1 MTTFHSSGN
10 RRKFNLFHRNQPE
23 LYFFQ
28 AMSVP
33 GPSRHKY
40 IIPFRLLMFSAFLFL
55 PSPLSWVIP
64 SAMPWTDHMG
74 VHNFALS
81 GRDDQKHADVTDESD
96 PVTIPLKRAGRLF
109 LIEAVIDNEAGNLV
123 FDTGARGIVL
133 NNTYFRDYL
142 RSGAIQSH
150 GITGSVQSANQISV
164 KKIGFGSLEFKNL
177 RADVANLGHIENRR
191 GMKILGLVGLNLMQD
206 MEIIIDPARNQ
217 LILFRIDRTGKRMNS
232 RHPAFKPDCTQKISG
247 NSGIVFLK
255 GTIGGKTLCFCFDT
269 GAETNALSSSSGR
282 NILETLT
289 IVRRTTLRG
298 TGQASP
304 EVLYGK
310 MNDFIF
316 GNKQLTGMETIVTN
330 LEPLSEAYGTH
341 IDGML
346 GYTFLEKGT
355 FSVNFVNNQFAMQF
369 KEGGEE

>member
-1 MTTFHSSGN
+1 MKPEPLKYLTVFCAGFFPVAILLISFAPQFNHDLITAGSGISYAHSGIISCS
-10 RRKFNLFHRNQPE
+10 FS
-23 LYFFQ
+23 
-28 AMSVP
+28 SVNETE
-33 GPSRHKY
+33 
-40 IIPFRLLMFSAFLFL
+40 ITA
-55 PSPLSWVIP
+55 
-64 SAMPWTDHMG
+64 
-74 VHNFALS
+74 
-81 GRDDQKHADVTDESD
+81 D

-109 LIEAVIDNEAGNLV
+109 LIEANVDDESGNLV

-133 NNTYFRDYL
+133 NNTYFREYL
-142 RSGAIQSH
+142 LSGAIQSH
-150 GITGSVQSANQISV
+150 GITGSVQTANQISV
-164 KKIGFGSLEFKNL
+164 KKIGFAGMEFKNL

-191 GMKILGLVGLNLMQD
+191 GVKILGLVGLSLMQE
-206 MEIIIDPARNQ
+206 MEIIIDPAHNQ
-217 LILFRIDRTGKRMNS
+217 LILFRVDRTGKRMNS
-232 RHPAFKPDCTQKISG
+232 SHPAFKPEYTQKITG

-255 GTIGGKTLCFCFDT
+255 GNIGGKTLCFCLDT
-269 GAETNALSSSSGR
+269 GAETNAISNSSGR

-298 TGQASP
+298 TGSSSP

-310 MNDFIF
+310 MNDFSF
-316 GNKQLTGMETIVTN
+316 GKKQLPGMETIVTN

-355 FSVNFVNNQFAMQF
+355 FSVNFVNNQIGIRF